1 MKLDLNKKSIL
12 PDELQLTAGR
22 LIWRSKPVMPALW
35 PALRRGIAGR
45 CPVCGCTPLFK
56 GYLSVTPFCRHCHA
70 LLGDV
75 PADDAP
81 PYFTILLVGHLVVPL
96 LALME
101 IYVKPPM
108 WLEAAI
114 FLPFTAALALGLLR
128 PIKGATLAWLLHHDH
143 ETDTPPQ
150 RNGLP

>member
-1 MKLDLNKKSIL
+1 MKVDLNGKVTL
-12 PDELQLTAGR
+12 PDENELTAGR

-35 PALRRGIAGR
+35 PAIRRGIAGR
-45 CPVCGCTPLFK
+45 CPVCGETPLFV
-56 GYLSVTPFCRHCHA
+56 GYLRVTPFCRHCHA
-70 LLGDV
+70 LLGSV

-108 WLEAAI
+108 WVEAAI
-114 FLPFTAALALGLLR
+114 FLPLTAALALGLLR
-128 PIKGATLAWLLHHDH
+128 PIKGATVAWLLHHGH
-143 ETDTPPQ
+143 ETDPLPQ
-150 RNGLP
+150 WDGLP